1 MMYKI
6 AKEQRPA
13 RMGRSDRVQ
22 FHANACITA
31 VYAGLG
37 LKLASKRRGLLDALL
52 ESYGCTSTQD
62 QRRRETDVS
71 TYGIAN
77 TPDGNRN
84 TLGYLQACL
93 RNRGVG
99 VRTLWQIINASPLIP
114 RGNTYSVDDVELFR
128 R

>member
-1 MMYKI
+1 
-6 AKEQRPA
+6 
-13 RMGRSDRVQ
+13 MGRSDRVQ

-37 LKLASKRRGLLDALL
+37 LKLASKRRGLLDALQ

-77 TPDGNRN
+77 TPHGDGY
-84 TLGYLQACL
+84 TLGNLQASP
-93 RNRGVG
+93 RDRGVV
-99 VRTLWQIINASPLIP
+99 VRTLWQITSMRVLSS
-114 RGNTYSVDDVELFR
+114 RGIARTALTMSSSANTLGEHE
-128 R
+128 